1 MFRGLQTGRVDEKYR
16 LKFPAF
22 VQKRLAELYGIEET
36 DGDKKTVRVDVFIT
50 SLDGKEIKIYPI
62 SEWERVERTLADKSG
77 DGNSLDGKR
86 KNKILFLA
94 NHFGAEQSLDNQG
107 RILVPVPLREGS
119 GAGCEIKM
127 VWQSN
132 HLLAMSEE
140 NYEKKM
146 AQNMLD
152 DEELSYAENLGF

>member
-1 MFRGLQTGRVDEKYR
+1 MFRGLQTGRVDEKFR

-22 VQKRLAELYGIEET
+22 VQKKLSETYGS
-36 DGDKKTVRVDVFIT
+36 GDVFIT
-50 SLDGKEIKIYPI
+50 SRNGKEIKIYPI

-107 RILVPVPLREGS
+107 RILIPVPLREGS
-119 GAGCEIKM
+119 GSGCEIKM

-132 HLLAMSEE
+132 HLLALSEE
-140 NYEKKM
+140 NYEKKLT
-146 AQNMLD
+146 QNMLD
-152 DEELSYAENLGF
+152 EDELSYSENVGF